1 MRRGAQ
7 PRQREHPLPSGKP
20 KPVEPDAQSGV
31 EVERDGAVLLLRLSR
46 PERRNAFDLE
56 TMYAFG
62 LALAAADGR

>member
-1 MRRGAQ
+1 M
-7 PRQREHPLPSGKP
+7 
-20 KPVEPDAQSGV
+20 EPDAQSDV
-31 EVERDGAVLLLRLSR
+31 EVERDGAVLLLRLSL